1 MPKCEHGLTSK
12 ECYVCA
18 SPKHGAK
25 PERHFCERCGKRL
38 SQDGIHTCT
47 PPQQAEPVP
56 THRINSWGF
65 CGVCRHDR
73 IPGEGCARQECP
85 DSPQQPEPVEP
96 VAWVH
101 TDAQNHRVRFLEWTQ
116 QAQGYRGEWI
126 KTPLCNCAQPRQ
138 TDPQIEDRLARHG
151 IPKP

>member
-47 PPQQAEPVP
+47 PPQQAEPV
-56 THRINSWGF
+56 
-65 CGVCRHDR
+65 
-73 IPGEGCARQECP
+73 
-85 DSPQQPEPVEP
+85 EP
-96 VAWVH
+96 VAWRSENANPPGGYVIFQQYPQALA
-101 TDAQNHRVRFLEWTQ
+101 DLGKQIQPLYAAPPQRKPLTQ
-116 QAQGYRGEWI
+116 EQLYALYDEHATHQEEGPAMSGWFDFAR
-126 KTPLCNCAQPRQ
+126 A
-138 TDPQIEDRLARHG
+138 IERAHKIGDNT
-151 IPKP
+151 

>member
-47 PPQQAEPVP
+47 PPQQAEQKEKPW
-56 THRINSWGF
+56 RCA
-65 CGVCRHDR
+65 CGANLYIDEN
-73 IPGEGCARQECP
+73 GA
-85 DSPQQPEPVEP
+85 
-96 VAWVH
+96 
-101 TDAQNHRVRFLEWTQ
+101 
-116 QAQGYRGEWI
+116 
-126 KTPLCNCAQPRQ
+126 PRSK
-138 TDPQIEDRLARHG
+138 A
-151 IPKP
+151 